1 MQLLLY
7 RIGDSTKIRFLIN
20 VRFRVIYSTVLP
32 KGIPQRQKWMI
43 HMEEIMQMILGN
55 AKFQL
60 GQVVSTPAV
69 LETFNPLQTANGIP
83 EALSNLWF
91 RQEISIAEI
100 EDAVLDAKNGKELAN
115 SLNRIKLFRK
125 FTLDRELDGMV
136 RLKGTDVWK
145 NISYLKVYT
154 ATPPKK

>member
-1 MQLLLY
+1 MDDSHGRNY
-7 RIGDSTKIRFLIN
+7 ADDFRERKIPARTGGFDPCCIGN
-20 VRFRVIYSTVLP
+20 
-32 KGIPQRQKWMI
+32 
-43 HMEEIMQMILGN
+43 
-55 AKFQL
+55 FQ
-60 GQVVSTPAV
+60 
-69 LETFNPLQTANGIP
+69 PLQTANGIP

-154 ATPPKK
+154 ATPPKKPTPKVPVERLEPFLLS

>member
-1 MQLLLY
+1 
-7 RIGDSTKIRFLIN
+7 
-20 VRFRVIYSTVLP
+20 
-32 KGIPQRQKWMI
+32 
-43 HMEEIMQMILGN
+43 MILGN

-69 LETFNPLQTANGIP
+69 LETFNLQTANGIP

-125 FTLDRELDGMV
+125 FTSTES
-136 RLKGTDVWK
+136 W
-145 NISYLKVYT
+145 T
-154 ATPPKK
+154 AWSD